1 MKKLKPKNLERGIT
15 LISLVITILIMVI
28 LAALVIKTITGD
40 NDLIGVTT
48 ESAQNYK
55 IAEYKELLA
64 TQVTATIQGNMI
76 KGEGTTLGSLADGIE
91 QNIQGITEAVVNQD
105 STITNEDILVKTQ
118 ERLCIPDIL

>member
-1 MKKLKPKNLERGIT
+1 MT
-15 LISLVITILIMVI
+15 TS
-28 LAALVIKTITGD
+28 AA
-40 NDLIGVTT
+40 
-48 ESAQNYK
+48 ENYK

-105 STITNEDILVKTQ
+105 STITNEDILVSTQ